1 MSKSPATILLEH
13 ILNTFPDP
21 IFILDEE
28 GTYVDIAGGTERSLY
43 DSPEYLKT
51 KKLHDII
58 PLEDADRFLVVVGEA
73 LKANSLKTIE
83 YQLVS
88 ADLNFN
94 PMDGPATPQWYQ
106 GRVYPI
112 QLPNE
117 TLGHVIW
124 VAINITKEK
133 LAELQRDRVTRELQK
148 ALSEIKTLKGI
159 LPICANCKKI
169 RDDSGYWEQIEGYL
183 SEHSNAQFSHD
194 ICPDCARQLY
204 PDIDFDD
211 CDAG

>member
-1 MSKSPATILLEH
+1 MSKSPASILLEH
-13 ILNTFPDP
+13 ILRTFPDP
-21 IFILDEE
+21 IFILDQE

-43 DSPEYLKT
+43 DSPDYLKT

-58 PLEDADRFLVVVGEA
+58 PLKDADRFLVVVGEA
-73 LKANSLKTIE
+73 LKTNSLKTIE
-83 YQLVS
+83 YQLIS
-88 ADLNFN
+88 ADLNIN

-112 QLPNE
+112 QLPHE
-117 TLGHVIW
+117 TRGHVIW
-124 VAINITKEK
+124 VAINITEKK
-133 LAELQRDRVTRELQK
+133 LAELQRDKVTRELKK

-169 RDDSGYWEQIEGYL
+169 RDDTGYWEQIEGYL

-194 ICPDCARQLY
+194 ICPDCARKLY

-211 CDAG
+211 EKDH

>member
-1 MSKSPATILLEH
+1 MSKSQATILLEH
-13 ILNTFPDP
+13 ILRTFPDP

-43 DSPEYLKT
+43 DSPDYLKT

-58 PLEDADRFLVVVGEA
+58 PSEDADKFLVVVGEA

-88 ADLNFN
+88 SDLNFN

-112 QLPNE
+112 QLPHE

-124 VAINITKEK
+124 VAINITEQK
-133 LAELQRDRVTRELQK
+133 LAQFQRDKVTRELKK
-148 ALSEIKTLKGI
+148 ALSEIKTLQGI

-169 RDDSGYWEQIEGYL
+169 RDDAGYWKQIECYL
-183 SEHSNAQFSHD
+183 SEHSNAQFSHG
-194 ICPDCARQLY
+194 ICPDCARHLY

-211 CDAG
+211 TEDL